1 MRGLCP
7 FRRKNHFPPKTGG
20 ATILATESKIRR
32 GVVRYLGEQFKIPKQ
47 LPGGEPFGD
56 WRYSITHGSF
66 SEQCNEYK
74 LAIRVIAAAMFVQCT

>member
-1 MRGLCP
+1 M
-7 FRRKNHFPPKTGG
+7 
-20 ATILATESKIRR
+20 
-32 GVVRYLGEQFKIPKQ
+32 RYLGEQFKIPKQ

-56 WRYSITHGSF
+56 WRYGITHGSF